1 VVEQTAPSSMVR
13 FFGSTPEGVDP
24 RGFATRITG
33 SFVPDSDGPHV
44 IGVVSTGPFIMDIDG
59 ATIIDDVQME
69 LPRSQEFFGYGS
81 VESTATVECTA
92 GVPIELNLRWA
103 TSEMNGFAALRV
115 GFRSPEPADLMDRAV
130 AAAAAA
136 DVAVVMVGTNDEWET
151 EGFDRTTMDLPGRQN
166 ELVRRVVAANPRTA
180 VIVNAGSPVTMDW
193 ADAADDN
200 SARAILTS
208 FFAGQEQAESLVDV
222 LLGVADPGGRLPTT
236 IPVRLADHPAYLHHL
251 PDHDGAGNGT
261 QAYGEGL
268 FIGYRGYDARDIA
281 PRFAFGHGLSYGS
294 ASWGDAVITSESAD
308 GITVE
313 VSVEATSSRV
323 ATVVVQ
329 GYIAAI
335 DAPCIRPPKELK
347 TWDKF
352 VVEPGASHAAQLE
365 FPRSA
370 FRRWDTAT
378 GGWIVD
384 AGDYE
389 LVIAASATDIRQRLR
404 VTLA

>member
-1 VVEQTAPSSMVR
+1 VR

-59 ATIIDDVQME
+59 ATIINDVQME

-81 VESTATVECTA
+81 VEATATVECTA

-115 GFRSPEPADLMDRAV
+115 GFRSPEPGDLMERAV

-193 ADAADDN
+193 ADAADAS
-200 SARAILTS
+200 SARAVLTS

-294 ASWGDAVITSESAD
+294 ASWGNAVITSESAD

-313 VSVEATSSRV
+313 VPVAATGSRV

-352 VVEPGASHAAQLE
+352 VVEPGTSHAAQLE

-378 GGWIVD
+378 GSWIVD

-389 LVIAASATDIRQRLR
+389 VVIAASATDIRQRLR